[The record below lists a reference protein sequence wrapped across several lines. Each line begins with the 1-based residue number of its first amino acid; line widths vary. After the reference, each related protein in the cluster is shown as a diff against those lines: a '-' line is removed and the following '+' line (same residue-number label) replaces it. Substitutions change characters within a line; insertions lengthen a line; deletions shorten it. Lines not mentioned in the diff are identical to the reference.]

1 MATGFLGGGAD
12 VALRQAIEAI
22 ERASAA
28 EVVIA
33 VRRRAGHWLH
43 AHVIVGALVA
53 FAGLGFMLWAE
64 RTFGLWALWIDPFVV
79 GVAAGAR
86 VRGLPGVQRA
96 LTPRRYRRRAVR
108 KAALVAFHARGVRR
122 TANRTGMLIYVAL
135 TERMAAVIAD
145 DGVLRVVPL
154 AAWRVA
160 LARIDR
166 SVGAGGHATARA
178 ITGLAE
184 VLAPCL
190 PCRLDDANELPDE
203 VDERE
208 AEHDDP
214 DGLDDLELADDL
226 EAGR

>member
-12 VALRQAIEAI
+12 VALRQAIETI
-22 ERASAA
+22 ERASSA

-33 VRRRAGHWLH
+33 VRRRAAHWLH
-43 AHVIVGALVA
+43 AHLIVGVAVA
-53 FAGLGFMLWAE
+53 FAGLGFMLWSDIS
-64 RTFGLWALWIDPFVV
+64 FGLASIWLDPFVV
-79 GVAAGAR
+79 GAGMGALVR
-86 VRGLPGVQRA
+86 VMPGVQRA

-108 KAALVAFHARGVRR
+108 KAAMVAFHARGVRR
-122 TANRTGMLIYVAL
+122 TANRTGILVYIAL

-145 DGVLRVVPL
+145 DGVLRVVPVDR
-154 AAWRVA
+154 WRVA

-166 SVGAGGHATARA
+166 SIGSGGHATARA

-184 VLAPCL
+184 VLGPCM

-203 VDERE
+203 VDESE

-214 DGLDDLELADDL
+214 DGLDELELADDL